1 MQKLC
6 FPPLLTAGFHDF
18 DDDGLKRLCVD
29 SLPKSLRR
37 NDLCCKYI
45 QYMKFIRDI
54 NLQIKCFSE
63 VWIDGSFSTEK
74 PEPDDIDLLLVL
86 DYQALNQLPSTL
98 HGQVGAM
105 LDRQY
110 VKQNFD
116 IDVLLLA
123 ENHPQVNYS
132 ERRSYWRGWFG
143 FDRKENP
150 KGLVRIM
157 L

>member
-37 NDLCCKYI
+37 NDLYCKYI

-63 VWIDGSFSTEK
+63 VWIDGSFTTEK
-74 PEPDDIDLLLVL
+74 PE
-86 DYQALNQLPSTL
+86 A
-98 HGQVGAM
+98 
-105 LDRQY
+105 R
-110 VKQNFD
+110 
-116 IDVLLLA
+116 
-123 ENHPQVNYS
+123 
-132 ERRSYWRGWFG
+132 
-143 FDRKENP
+143 
-150 KGLVRIM
+150 
-157 L
+157 

>member
-37 NDLCCKYI
+37 NDLYCKYI

-123 ENHPQVNYS
+123 ETTLKLTIVR
-132 ERRSYWRGWFG
+132 EEVTGAV
-143 FDRKENP
+143 
-150 KGLVRIM
+150 GLVLIVRRIQRVW
-157 L
+157 